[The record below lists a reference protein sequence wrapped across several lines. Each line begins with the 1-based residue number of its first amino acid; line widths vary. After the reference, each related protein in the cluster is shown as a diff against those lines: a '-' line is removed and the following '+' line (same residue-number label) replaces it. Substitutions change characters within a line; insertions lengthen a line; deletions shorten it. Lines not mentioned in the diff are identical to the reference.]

1 MKPSQT
7 LTKYNRKLEELKE
20 LSKVIDAALHKK
32 LGEGYYLVNNGSE
45 GAVILF
51 GKVGDNTPIT
61 PKDLDWLLSDKVS
74 VAEAIKFLNEN
85 SI

>member
-7 LTKYNRKLEELKE
+7 LTKYNRKLEELKV

-45 GAVILF
+45 GAEHY
-51 GKVGDNTPIT
+51 
-61 PKDLDWLLSDKVS
+61 VS
-74 VAEAIKFLNEN
+74 EK
-85 SI
+85 